1 MSALD
6 CIPWNIMNFSFRIFH
21 NLSLERTRRGM
32 ANWVVR
38 CREMS
43 GVEPQLQLATATVT
57 GHTATRPHMGPFR
70 GERTLIP
77 SKIALS
83 YVNYFWYLLILWNCV
98 FIDFHWCW
106 LYLNIYIYYISY
118 QIHPKPFSS
127 FPNTGLKPAV
137 RAVVSTKANTT
148 PSEPPSGVVATEPV
162 LRKTWKTQSWTSSE
176 RIWWLSYHCLII
188 VLSVNLCQLMSLFSL
203 VLCDTDVYWCCMLL
217 HIEPLYIR
225 VYIYAIMY
233 TVCLSYV
240 LCCNYNT
247 IVGYHMLQDFTSI

>member
-1 MSALD
+1 
-6 CIPWNIMNFSFRIFH
+6 
-21 NLSLERTRRGM
+21 
-32 ANWVVR
+32 
-38 CREMS
+38 
-43 GVEPQLQLATATVT
+43 
-57 GHTATRPHMGPFR
+57 MGPFR

-203 VLCDTDVYWCCMLL
+203 VLWDTDVYWCILWLWLVMVSYGLL
-217 HIEPLYIR
+217 HSASCWILLTPQSPPHLFQEMGPGLVSTAGLRTAKVQVVAQVLQQIAEVYRSKTSLPETNPVITEP
-225 VYIYAIMY
+225 
-233 TVCLSYV
+233 
-240 LCCNYNT
+240 
-247 IVGYHMLQDFTSI
+247 